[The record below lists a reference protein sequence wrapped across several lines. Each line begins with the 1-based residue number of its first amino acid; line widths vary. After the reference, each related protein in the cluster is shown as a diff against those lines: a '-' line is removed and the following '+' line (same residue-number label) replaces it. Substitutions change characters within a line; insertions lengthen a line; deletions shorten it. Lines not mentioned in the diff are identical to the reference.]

1 MLFTFSASPPS
12 CSLGPAP
19 VALFLFL
26 KHARLLSVSGIYL
39 LWTRAL
45 GLLNQSKFIRGTTG
59 NSGKALLGPRLRQRG
74 VRPNN
79 GWPCFCMLS
88 LRGGTRGEGQ
98 IVPRGRA
105 GGAAWVFCPPLKC
118 CCVQGA
124 WSVPCFCFQHRFFF
138 FFCYRLFKSG
148 SWVFWS
154 FCIFWVQNLLQL
166 LVSFS
171 PI

>member
-45 GLLNQSKFIRGTTG
+45 GLLNQSKSIRGMAG
-59 NSGKALLGPRLRQRG
+59 NSGKALLGPRLQQRG
-74 VRPNN
+74 VRTDN

-98 IVPRGRA
+98 TVPRGRA
-105 GGAAWVFCPPLKC
+105 GGAAWVSCLKC

-124 WSVPCFCFQHRFFF
+124 WSVPCFCFQHCFCFFF
-138 FFCYRLFKSG
+138 F
-148 SWVFWS
+148 
-154 FCIFWVQNLLQL
+154 LLQTL
-166 LVSFS
+166 QKWQLGFLVSLYLLGPEYTPTAS
-171 PI
+171 